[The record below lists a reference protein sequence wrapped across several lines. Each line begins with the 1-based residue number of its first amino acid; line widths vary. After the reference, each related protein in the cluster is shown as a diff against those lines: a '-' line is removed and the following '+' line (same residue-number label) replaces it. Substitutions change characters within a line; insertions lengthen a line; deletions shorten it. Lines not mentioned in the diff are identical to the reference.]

1 MCVPLGVFL
10 LPDAR
15 GCALRWVYSAWRCGP
30 LVAAYGAGRLVVN
43 EELNEIRLFSM
54 FGAACVNLNMFRLW
68 FPLGVSF
75 LPKAAPRAGF
85 PATGAADPC
94 SRPTAQDDS

>member
-1 MCVPLGVFL
+1 M
-10 LPDAR
+10 
-15 GCALRWVYSAWRCGP
+15 RWVAWRCGY
-30 LVAAYGAGRLVVN
+30 LVGAECQHHSGAGRFFVN

-54 FGAACVNLNMFRLW
+54 FGAACVNLNIFRLC

-94 SRPTAQDDS
+94 SRPTAQDDSS

>member
-1 MCVPLGVFL
+1 VGIWLGQN
-10 LPDAR
+10 ANTT
-15 GCALRWVYSAWRCGP
+15 
-30 LVAAYGAGRLVVN
+30 AAQDGFFVN

-54 FGAACVNLNMFRLW
+54 FGAACVNLNIFRLC